1 MLTDSTNIGMTLSQL
16 LTPDEAA
23 AILRLSKAS
32 LYRLVEKRILPFY
45 RVSGSLRFGV
55 KDMESYLSS
64 RRVESVMQERR

>member
-1 MLTDSTNIGMTLSQL
+1 MALGQL

-23 AILRLSKAS
+23 GMLRLSKAS

-45 RVSGSLRFGV
+45 KVSGSLRFGV

-64 RRVESVMQERR
+64 HRVESVMQERK